1 MKGARRQKP
10 QGQLV
15 NRRPERLKGGIV
27 LELVKSAEKPPPMP
41 RAVSGS
47 WSRAARSLWDS
58 FWISPIAQV
67 VDRQSDMPR
76 LSRWILY
83 CDEWFRLMRE
93 YRRKRIV
100 MGSMGQPVANPAFAM
115 AMATEKEIA
124 KIEERFGLTPL
135 DRMRLGIT
143 FSEARSAL
151 DKLNEDLE
159 RDGDADEFAVPAGF
173 EVTG

>member
-1 MKGARRQKP
+1 M
-10 QGQLV
+10 
-15 NRRPERLKGGIV
+15 
-27 LELVKSAEKPPPMP
+27 LELVKTSKPIPPMP
-41 RAVSGS
+41 RALIGT
-47 WSRAARSLWDS
+47 WTAAARALWET
-58 FWISPIAQV
+58 FWTAPIAQNPQV
-67 VDRQSDMPR
+67 VNRQSDMPR

-93 YRRKRIV
+93 YRRNRIV
-100 MGSMGQPVANPAFAM
+100 RGSVGQMVMNPAFAA
-115 AMATEKEIA
+115 AMHLEKEIG

-159 RDGDADEFAVPAGF
+159 GGGENDDFEVPAGY
-173 EVTG
+173 EMKAK